1 MATVIRFTVDG
12 ISDEMIVPSVNF
24 GLTSAADVTNPTQ
37 EIDFQPIGV
46 SEFEFHILSPK
57 PETTQK
63 LVEWIASH
71 EIKKEAK
78 FIINKQAL
86 TEAAREI
93 ILKDVCLTKYSE
105 NIQEDSTLIELAVTG
120 RKVSIGDIEID
131 QSKNR

>member
-1 MATVIRFTVDG
+1 MATVIRFKVDG
-12 ISDEMIVPSVNF
+12 ISDEMIIPSVNF

-46 SEFEFHILSPK
+46 SEFDFSILSPR

-71 EIKKEAK
+71 EIKREAK

-86 TEAAREI
+86 TESAREI
-93 ILKDVCLTKYSE
+93 TLKDVCLTKYTES
-105 NIQEDSTLIELAVTG
+105 IQEDSTSIELSVIG
-120 RKVSIGDIEID
+120 RKVTIGDVEID

>member
-1 MATVIRFTVDG
+1 MATVIRFKVDG
-12 ISDEMIVPSVNF
+12 INDEMIVPTVSF
-24 GLTSAADVTNPTQ
+24 GLSSAADVSNPTQ

-46 SEFEFHILSPK
+46 SEFEFSILSPK

-93 ILKDVCLTKYSE
+93 VLKDVCLTSYSE
-105 NIQEDSTLIELAVTG
+105 NIEEDSSSIQLAVVG
-120 RKVSIGDIEID
+120 RKVNIGDIEID

>member
-1 MATVIRFTVDG
+1 MATVIRFKVDG
-12 ISDEMIVPSVNF
+12 INDEMIIPSVSF
-24 GLTSAADVTNPTQ
+24 GLSSAADVTNPTQ

-46 SEFEFHILSPK
+46 SEFQFSILSPR

-71 EIKKEAK
+71 EIKREAK

-86 TEAAREI
+86 TESAREI
-93 ILKDVCLTKYSE
+93 TLKDVCLTSYSE
-105 NIQEDSTLIELAVTG
+105 SIQEDKSSIELAVIG
-120 RKVSIGDIEID
+120 RKVTLGDVEID